1 MLLRKPFIGL
11 LFLTLLVGTAYA
23 STDTYVDY
31 MNIYAKKNFDYFKK
45 DLRADFGL
53 SNSRFE
59 MILKKVDSPGDL
71 AVALWL
77 GKKTSQSIDEV
88 IKQYR
93 IHHGKGWGLI
103 AQKLGVKPGSQT
115 FQVLKAG
122 RLDWQPREFEKVV
135 REEKIKKAKQRK
147 EKRLKEKGR

>member
-1 MLLRKPFIGL
+1 M
-11 LFLTLLVGTAYA
+11 
-23 STDTYVDY
+23 
-31 MNIYAKKNFDYFKK
+31 
-45 DLRADFGL
+45 
-53 SNSRFE
+53 
-59 MILKKVDSPGDL
+59 
-71 AVALWL
+71 
-77 GKKTSQSIDEV
+77 

-93 IHHGKGWGLI
+93 IHHGKGWGVI